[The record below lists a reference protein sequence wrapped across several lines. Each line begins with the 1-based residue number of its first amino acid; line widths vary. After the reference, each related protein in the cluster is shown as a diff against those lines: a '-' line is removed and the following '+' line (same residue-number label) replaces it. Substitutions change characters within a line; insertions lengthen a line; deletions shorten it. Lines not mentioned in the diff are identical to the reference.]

1 MALLSNA
8 SPDEAKAARSLVNLI
23 LKKGYQVSVNDGCE
37 WVLRRST
44 SLQDILS
51 VLCTTSE
58 DHLILRDAS
67 GEKVGV
73 FYLVW
78 GNSGEELVCDYSAN
92 AVMEGIWSE
101 WQEQVVS

>member
-37 WVLRRST
+37 WVLKRST

-67 GEKVGV
+67 GEKIGV

-78 GNSGEELVCDYSAN
+78 GNSAEELVCDYSAN